1 MSKKCLIA
9 AAILLAIGAPAFAN
23 DPIYV
28 VRPPIIQLRANVLP
42 ANAFSASSTPST
54 PSQPSPPTPTY
65 VFMSANFDKT
75 TTPWNMGTVKA
86 TIKLG
91 QTYQFS
97 APTVGACQLQD
108 SWPKATA
115 STYLSQTQRT
125 VTPKVTGL
133 FGLAL
138 ACDGVNN
145 LPSSDPKSVF
155 LAKALVTVE
164 P

>member
-1 MSKKCLIA
+1 MSIKRLIT
-9 AAILLAIGAPAFAN
+9 AAILLATAAPAFAD

-28 VRPPIIQLRANVLP
+28 VRPPIVQMRANVLP
-42 ANAFSASSTPST
+42 ANAFSASSTPSN
-54 PSQPSPPTPTY
+54 PSQPSTPSPSY
-65 VFMSANFDKT
+65 VFMSANFDNNKA
-75 TTPWNMGTVKA
+75 PWNVGTTKA

-91 QTYQFS
+91 QTYTFS
-97 APTVGACQLQD
+97 APSIGACQLQD
-108 SWPKATA
+108 SWPKASA
-115 STYLSQTQRT
+115 SSYLSQTQRS

-133 FGLAL
+133 FALAL

-145 LPSSDPKSVF
+145 LPSNDPKSVY